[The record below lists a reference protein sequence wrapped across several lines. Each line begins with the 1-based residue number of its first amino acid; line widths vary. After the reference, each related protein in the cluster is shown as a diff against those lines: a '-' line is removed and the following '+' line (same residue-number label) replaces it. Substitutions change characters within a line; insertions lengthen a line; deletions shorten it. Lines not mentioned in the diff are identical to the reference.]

1 MIVDIYFDMAYLKGS
16 EKIEKGK
23 LDFFLYE
30 DSNGKGSNIF
40 IKREIEQDIVE
51 LPLYDLITPYGY
63 GGPLIEIKQKSNR
76 EIFIKTY
83 FEKYEAYCN
92 ENNIVSEFVRFH
104 PLEKNY
110 EYSKNFYNVIYN
122 SNTIFMDLSSEEA
135 IENNMISKARNMVR
149 KAEKNHL
156 IFEEDKNLE
165 AINNFIKLYYETMDK
180 NNASALYYFDK
191 EYFYDIFLLKDK
203 VKLFSVKY
211 LDKVIATS
219 MVLIGKKWIHYH
231 LSANSK
237 IGYKLAANNF
247 LLYNIAKWGNRNGYE
262 KFHLGGGYGGNESP
276 LYKFKHSMNKNG
288 ILEFYIG
295 KKIYNKELYKRLV
308 DKKNLTNEEKE
319 SSFFPLYRLGV

>member
-122 SNTIFMDLSSEEA
+122 SNTIF
-135 IENNMISKARNMVR
+135 
-149 KAEKNHL
+149 
-156 IFEEDKNLE
+156 IF
-165 AINNFIKLYYETMDK
+165 
-180 NNASALYYFDK
+180 
-191 EYFYDIFLLKDK
+191 
-203 VKLFSVKY
+203 
-211 LDKVIATS
+211 
-219 MVLIGKKWIHYH
+219 
-231 LSANSK
+231 
-237 IGYKLAANNF
+237 
-247 LLYNIAKWGNRNGYE
+247 
-262 KFHLGGGYGGNESP
+262 
-276 LYKFKHSMNKNG
+276 
-288 ILEFYIG
+288 
-295 KKIYNKELYKRLV
+295 
-308 DKKNLTNEEKE
+308 
-319 SSFFPLYRLGV
+319 